1 MCAIA
6 HVVDEKRQSIEKLLF
21 PRRDCISI
29 PMLFY
34 SHTDT
39 HSNGIQSDKPLESKT
54 QKKRKKISFVLFK
67 FSLPFAYWFCFYR
80 VHVSAHCA
88 QLCTIV
94 HALGDLLLNLI

>member
-54 QKKRKKISFVLFK
+54 QKKGKKYHLFCLNSLCHLPTGFV
-67 FSLPFAYWFCFYR
+67 SIVYMCQPIVRSC
-80 VHVSAHCA
+80 VQS
-88 QLCTIV
+88 CTHWAICY
-94 HALGDLLLNLI
+94 